1 MRELTKGANVG
12 LAELSDDAGTVI
24 ASLSWSSNA
33 GDGDADVSVLLL
45 DARGKVRSDADFFYY
60 NNPSADDGSVQLLGK
75 TPTDS
80 GSEDRIS
87 LDLTAVPA
95 DVERLVVAASRY
107 GGSRFGEL
115 DDLRMTVADR
125 TGEVLLGF
133 SIADAG
139 VESAFIFG
147 ELYRRGAEWKY
158 RAIGQGYETGLAG
171 LATDFGIDV
180 DDEGEHEEEVE
191 EGAEGVEG
199 GADAFVEAVVEV
211 GAGGVPGSAPNT
223 PHAAQPVPQTLP
235 HAVVPEPVVPQA
247 LVPQAVAPQAVS
259 LPLQAIRSADGTDAA
274 LASGGTDAAVAAPPR
289 RTRGPRTAKK
299 KVTLPAVAKKSLA
312 ENDAW
317 RPARLFPAPSLKS
330 DREREV
336 RATSVLLSVMAQVPE
351 FGRRLTAAFGAP
363 AGRMQ
368 TFTEVSLPHGDT
380 PRRPDG
386 VIRVERAGKLWTAL
400 VETKTNGN
408 GLKSEQV
415 QNYMDIAAR
424 RRYEAVI
431 TLSNDVAL
439 EGSPLVDVKTDG
451 RRKHKVALWHLSWAE
466 VAHQAHMLIRHEG
479 VGNAAHAWLLQE
491 LLHYLQHENSGC
503 HGFQNM
509 GPSWVPVRNG
519 IDTETLSQD
528 DPRAVEVVESWE
540 RLIRQVCLRLGGQLG
555 QKALPVQRA
564 PRGTTPDSRRAALAG
579 QLCEQGRLTAELRV
593 DGSPGAITI
602 TADLR
607 TGKLRTSVEIPVP
620 EGAYPLTSAKRLMR
634 QLTEAPADLHVETLV
649 EGQSGPRGTLERLR
663 PEPGDMLP
671 KDGSRIAGFRLSLF
685 KGMGGSRGNAES
697 GFIRSVDDAVDRF
710 HAHVIAHLP
719 QVPQAERRTARRSS
733 EPGTESGTG
742 PEAGRTAGRGAGPAA
757 GQEAGRGTGPEAGQG
772 AERGAGP
779 DRTPSGPAALGGPA
793 AASEAPVSA

>member
-1 MRELTKGANVG
+1 MREMTKGANVG
-12 LAELSDDAGTVI
+12 LAELSDDAGSVV
-24 ASLSWSSNA
+24 ASLSWSSTA

-45 DARGKVRSDADFFYY
+45 DSGGKVRSDADFFYY
-60 NNPSADDGSVQLLGK
+60 NNPAAADGSVQLLGK

-125 TGEVLLGF
+125 SGEVLLGF
-133 SIADAG
+133 SIADAS

-147 ELYRRGAEWKY
+147 ELYRRGTEWKY

-180 DDEGEHEEEVE
+180 DDEGEG
-191 EGAEGVEG
+191 EGESEGEIPGVV
-199 GADAFVEAVVEV
+199 VEA
-211 GAGGVPGSAPNT
+211 GAA
-223 PHAAQPVPQTLP
+223 PVPVPAQ
-235 HAVVPEPVVPQA
+235 AVPETP
-247 LVPQAVAPQAVS
+247 
-259 LPLQAIRSADGTDAA
+259 AA
-274 LASGGTDAAVAAPPR
+274 GAAAPAR
-289 RTRGPRTAKK
+289 RARRPRTVKK
-299 KVTLPAVAKKSLA
+299 KVTLPAVEKKSLA

-317 RPARLFPAPSLKS
+317 RAARLFPAPTLKS

-351 FGRRLTAAFGAP
+351 FGRRLTAGFGAP

-380 PRRPDG
+380 PKRPDG

-424 RRYEAVI
+424 RGYEAVI

-439 EGSPLVDVKTDG
+439 EGSPLVKVKADG
-451 RRKHKVALWHLSWAE
+451 RRKHKVALRHLSWAE

-491 LLHYLQHENSGC
+491 LVHYLQHENSGC

-519 IDTETLSQD
+519 IDTETLSQG

-540 RLIRQVCLRLGGQLG
+540 RLIRQVCLRLGGELG
-555 QKALPVQRA
+555 QKALPVQRT
-564 PRGTTPDSRRAALAG
+564 PRGTTPRARREALADR
-579 QLCEQGRLTAELRV
+579 LCEEGRLAAELRV
-593 DGSPGAITI
+593 DGSPGIITI
-602 TADLR
+602 VADLR

-634 QLTEAPADLHVETLV
+634 QLAEAPADLHVETLV
-649 EGQSGPRGTLERLR
+649 EGHSGPRGTLERLR
-663 PEPGDMLP
+663 PEPGDVLP
-671 KDGSRIAGFRLSLF
+671 RDGSPITGFRLSLF
-685 KGMGGSRGNAES
+685 KGMGASRGNADS
-697 GFIRSVDDAVDRF
+697 GFIRSVDDAVGRF
-710 HAHVIAHLP
+710 HTHVIACLP
-719 QVPQAERRTARRSS
+719 QGDRRPVRRSVAPERDA
-733 EPGTESGTG
+733 EPV
-742 PEAGRTAGRGAGPAA
+742 
-757 GQEAGRGTGPEAGQG
+757 
-772 AERGAGP
+772 
-779 DRTPSGPAALGGPA
+779 
-793 AASEAPVSA
+793 ASRAPAPVNA